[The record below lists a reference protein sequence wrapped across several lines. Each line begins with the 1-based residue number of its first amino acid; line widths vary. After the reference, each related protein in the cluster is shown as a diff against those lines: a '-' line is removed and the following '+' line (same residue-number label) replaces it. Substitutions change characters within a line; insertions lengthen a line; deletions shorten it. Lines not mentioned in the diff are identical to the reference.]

1 MKKIYK
7 SITLVATILS
17 LSSCGNDWLD
27 RKPADGIPSEDAITN
42 YNDALTARTGMYD
55 GIQGNSNST
64 SYYGA
69 RMFIMEMSVLRICK
83 PELRVCVRHHAM
95 RCAILWMM
103 LLICGIYLIM

>member
-1 MKKIYK
+1 MKKEFMKKIYK
-7 SITLVATILS
+7 SITLVAAILS

-55 GIQGNSNST
+55 GIQGNSNAT

-69 RMFIMEMSVLRICK
+69 RMFYYGE
-83 PELRVCVRHHAM
+83 VRGEDMQTEKSKWAERQEQRRYFRLEHF
-95 RCAILWMM
+95 
-103 LLICGIYLIM
+103 GII

>member
-7 SITLVATILS
+7 SITLVAAILS

-55 GIQGNSNST
+55 GIQGNSNAT

-69 RMFIMEMSVLRICK
+69 RMLTICRQ
-83 PELRVCVRHHAM
+83 ELKVCVHHRAM
-95 RCAILWMM
+95 RCSTL
-103 LLICGIYLIM
+103 

>member
-7 SITLVATILS
+7 SITLVAAILS

-55 GIQGNSNST
+55 GIQGNSNAT

-69 RMFIMEMSVLRICK
+69 RMFITAMFVLTICRQ
-83 PELRVCVRHHAM
+83 ELKVCVHHRAM
-95 RCAILWMM
+95 RCSTL
-103 LLICGIYLIM
+103 

>member
-7 SITLVATILS
+7 SITLVAAILS

-55 GIQGNSNST
+55 GIQGNSNAT
-64 SYYGA
+64 SFITA
-69 RMFIMEMSVLRICK
+69 MFVLTICRQ
-83 PELRVCVRHHAM
+83 ELKVCVHHRAM
-95 RCAILWMM
+95 RCSTL
-103 LLICGIYLIM
+103 

>member
-7 SITLVATILS
+7 SITLVAAILS

-55 GIQGNSNST
+55 GIQGKLQC
-64 SYYGA
+64 YQLLWCPY
-69 RMFIMEMSVLRICK
+69 VL
-83 PELRVCVRHHAM
+83 LR
-95 RCAILWMM
+95 RCS
-103 LLICGIYLIM
+103 C